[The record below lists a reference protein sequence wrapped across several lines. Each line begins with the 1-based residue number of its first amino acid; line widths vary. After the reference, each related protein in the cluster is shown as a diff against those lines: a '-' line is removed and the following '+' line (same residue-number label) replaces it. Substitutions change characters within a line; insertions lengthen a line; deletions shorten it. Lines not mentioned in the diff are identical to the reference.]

1 VKQLP
6 LLQENVLETISKVQ
20 QLKPLITIIATLLLH
35 QLQQHTLVQLLSLLA
50 AVQGLPLAQDLT
62 AIPAVRVEA

>member
-62 AIPAVRVEA
+62 VIPAVRVAA